1 VEDIGAGVGVEV
13 AGGFV
18 GEEDGGIDGEGAG
31 DGDALA
37 FAAGEFVGEVVG
49 SFGEANEV
57 EEFVGAVAGF
67 AAVPATEVEGEGDVF
82 FAGEGGEEV
91 KELEDE
97 ADFVAADAGEVV
109 IGEPG
114 EADAVDGDMAG
125 GGGVE
130 SADEVE
136 EGGLAGAGGSDEGD
150 HFALGDGEGDAG
162 EGDDFALAVEFLGEV
177 GDIDHGEVLVL
188 LKRMPE
194 GRGWTEKSG
203 GRGAA
208 EAIGV
213 QSRGSG
219 VGNEGDRKLLGP
231 RHQFIV
237 WLSIGGGGRASYTRE
252 ST

>member
-1 VEDIGAGVGVEV
+1 
-13 AGGFV
+13 
-18 GEEDGGIDGEGAG
+18 
-31 DGDALA
+31 
-37 FAAGEFVGEVVG
+37 
-49 SFGEANEV
+49 
-57 EEFVGAVAGF
+57 
-67 AAVPATEVEGEGDVF
+67 
-82 FAGEGGEEV
+82 
-91 KELEDE
+91 
-97 ADFVAADAGEVV
+97 VV

-203 GRGAA
+203 G
-208 EAIGV
+208 
-213 QSRGSG
+213 
-219 VGNEGDRKLLGP
+219 EGRLGLLGSREGEVVLEKKGIGSYWVP
-231 RHQFIV
+231 GTN
-237 WLSIGGGGRASYTRE
+237 LSFGYQ
-252 ST
+252 